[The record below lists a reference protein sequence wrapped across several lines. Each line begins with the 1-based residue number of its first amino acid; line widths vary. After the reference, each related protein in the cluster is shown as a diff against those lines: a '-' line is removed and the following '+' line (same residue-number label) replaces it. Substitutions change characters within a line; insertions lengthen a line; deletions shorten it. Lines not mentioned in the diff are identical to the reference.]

1 MPAQWSPMRLFSLIV
16 IIACTGLAGAIYL
29 SSLAYT
35 GDFRAGPEFWLLV
48 LTGVTGAMAHIA
60 AYIRDQIV
68 GELKPLR
75 QEVGDL
81 PLHIVDYGDRREV
94 AGHQLATR
102 VGAQQRRGLN
112 PVD

>member
-1 MPAQWSPMRLFSLIV
+1 MRLFSLI
-16 IIACTGLAGAIYL
+16 IALACTGLAGAIYL
-29 SSLAYT
+29 SSHAYT
-35 GDFRAGPEFWLLV
+35 GDFRGGPEFWLLV
-48 LTGVTGAMAHIA
+48 LAGLTGVIAHVA
-60 AYIRDQIV
+60 AYVRDQIV
-68 GELKPLR
+68 DELRPLR

-102 VGAQQRRGLN
+102 VGARQRGLN